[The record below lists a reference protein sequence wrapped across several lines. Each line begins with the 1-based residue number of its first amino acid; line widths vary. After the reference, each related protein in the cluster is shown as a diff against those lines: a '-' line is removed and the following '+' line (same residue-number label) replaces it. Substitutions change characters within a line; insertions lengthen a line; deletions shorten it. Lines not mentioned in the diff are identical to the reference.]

1 MNAVENCLEE
11 PSAEKYLRC
20 LLRTTLQGS
29 TTQFVKEGPNTTRQ
43 FGQHDIVLDGTIG
56 DKWVVELEAR
66 TLKQVRGVIVDL
78 MLHERTKKLLVV
90 LVEEKGKRTA
100 ATVQEHLYK
109 VIDQLEQERSDW
121 CIVGLPRPFDP
132 SGHRK
137 ELDRAFRK
145 AGILR

>member
-1 MNAVENCLEE
+1 M
-11 PSAEKYLRC
+11 
-20 LLRTTLQGS
+20 
-29 TTQFVKEGPNTTRQ
+29 
-43 FGQHDIVLDGTIG
+43 LDGTIG

-121 CIVGLPRPFDP
+121 CIVGLTTAFGAPEGA
-132 SGHRK
+132 SA
-137 ELDRAFRK
+137 AFRK

>member
-29 TTQFVKEGPNTTRQ
+29 TTQFVKEGPNTIR
-43 FGQHDIVLDGTIG
+43 HRSARDVPDGTIG

-109 VIDQLEQERSDW
+109 GIDQLEQERSDW
-121 CIVGLPRPFDP
+121 CISQVRVWNLR
-132 SGHRK
+132 SLGHWS
-137 ELDRAFRK
+137 
-145 AGILR
+145 